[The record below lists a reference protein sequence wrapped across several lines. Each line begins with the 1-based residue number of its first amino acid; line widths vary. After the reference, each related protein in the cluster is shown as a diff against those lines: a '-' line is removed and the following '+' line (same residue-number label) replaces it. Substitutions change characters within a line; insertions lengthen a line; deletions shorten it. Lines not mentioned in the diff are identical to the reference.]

1 MTSGCLLSFL
11 PVDEEK
17 ESSTRTMVRVPSAPH
32 NGYKTKCVLD
42 LFYKMLDNFLY
53 NLFTS
58 KVECFFFPELY

>member
-1 MTSGCLLSFL
+1 
-11 PVDEEK
+11 
-17 ESSTRTMVRVPSAPH
+17 MVRVPSAPH

-58 KVECFFFPELY
+58 KVECFFFQSCTEVAIFHSM